1 LITFFIIKT
10 KVQILTAN
18 YLKQDQ
24 YIIKMLVLI
33 FDTET
38 TGLPQTKT
46 INQQTLGKWPH
57 IVQFSYIIFDTELN
71 EIVSSKDYIIK
82 QKEGIVIPEDSIKIH
97 GISNEISQEKGD
109 HIEIILKEFFYY
121 LREVDLI
128 VAHNISFDRDMI
140 MVELLRIIYS
150 RAYPKQH
157 IDAYKSDLHFLQ
169 NLTNIYC
176 TLQEGVEL
184 CNIKAI
190 DKYGREYVK
199 WPKLSELHQ
208 KLFKT
213 IPNNLHNSFID
224 ILVTLRCFMKLK
236 FDNDLVFTSSKFNNM
251 TKELQLF

>member
-1 LITFFIIKT
+1 MITFFIIKT

-24 YIIKMLVLI
+24 HIIKMLVLI

-150 RAYPKQH
+150 RTYPKQH

-176 TLQEGVEL
+176 TLQEGVDL
-184 CNIKAI
+184 CNIKTT
-190 DKYGREYVK
+190 DKSGREYIK
-199 WPKLSELHQ
+199 WPKLSELHE
-208 KLFKT
+208 KLFGVVPK
-213 IPNNLHNSFID
+213 NLHNSFID

-236 FDNDLVFTSSKFNNM
+236 FKNDLFITCPKFLKLA
-251 TKELQLF
+251 KELQLF

>member
-1 LITFFIIKT
+1 
-10 KVQILTAN
+10 
-18 YLKQDQ
+18 
-24 YIIKMLVLI
+24 MLVLI

-38 TGLPQTKT
+38 TGLPKSKM
-46 INQQTLGKWPH
+46 INQQTLDKWPH

-82 QKEGIVIPEDSIKIH
+82 QKNGLVIPEVSIKIH
-97 GISNEISQEKGD
+97 GISNEMSQEKGQD
-109 HIEIILKEFFYY
+109 IEIILKEFFYY
-121 LREVDLI
+121 LRQVDLT

-140 MVELLRIIYS
+140 MVELLRIIYG
-150 RAYPKQH
+150 RTYPKEH

-169 NLTNIYC
+169 NITNIYC

-184 CNIKAI
+184 CNIKTT
-190 DKYGREYVK
+190 DKFGKEYIK

-208 KLFKT
+208 KLFGV

-236 FDNDLVFTSSKFNNM
+236 FDKDISKDCKNY
-251 TKELQLF
+251 KELMNNFNII

>member
-1 LITFFIIKT
+1 MI
-10 KVQILTAN
+10 
-18 YLKQDQ
+18 
-24 YIIKMLVLI
+24 VLI

-38 TGLPQTKT
+38 TGLPKSKM
-46 INQQTLGKWPH
+46 INQETLANWPH

-82 QKEGIVIPEDSIKIH
+82 QKNGVIIPEDSIKIH
-97 GISNEISQEKGD
+97 GITNKMSREKGED
-109 HIEIILKEFFYY
+109 IEIILNEFFCY
-121 LREVDLI
+121 LRKVDVT

-140 MVELLRIIYS
+140 MVELLRIIYD
-150 RAYPKQH
+150 RPYPKED
-157 IDAYKSDLHFLQ
+157 IDVYKSDLHFLQ

-176 TLQEGVEL
+176 TLQEAVDL

-236 FDNDLVFTSSKFNNM
+236 FDTDLYITCENFNKM
-251 TKELQLF
+251 TKELKLF